1 MTKSQRILDLMQILR
16 RHRHPV
22 SGADLAMEAGV
33 SLRTIY
39 RDIAALQ
46 ALGAPVEGERGIGY
60 VLRPG
65 FLLPPLMFSNEEIQ
79 ALALGAQWVSQHTDP
94 GLALAAANVLA
105 KISAVLPPDMRD
117 ELESDAFHV
126 CGRKTDSESAD
137 LMILRQAI
145 QKQRKVRITYT
156 PAGDK
161 RREHVI
167 WPIGMGFEEGRQ
179 MLGAFYELR
188 QYYRVF
194 SVEMVSAAKMLTER
208 YPGRRHEHLNNWW
221 AKDPA
226 RCNGEAGNTL
236 RLVKAAV

>member
-39 RDIAALQ
+39 RDISALQ
-46 ALGAPVEGERGIGY
+46 ALGASIEGERGIGY

-65 FLLPPLMFSNEEIQ
+65 FMLPPLMFSNEEIQ
-79 ALALGAQWVSQHTDP
+79 ALALGAQWVSEHTDP

-105 KISAVLPPDMRD
+105 KISAVLPADMRD

-126 CGRKTDSESAD
+126 CGRKDGTEPPN
-137 LMILRQAI
+137 LMVLRQAI
-145 QKQRKVRITYT
+145 REQRKVRITYVST
-156 PAGDK
+156 GEK

-167 WPIGMGFEEGRQ
+167 WPIGLGFDEGRQ
-179 MLGAFYELR
+179 MIGAFCEVR
-188 QYYRVF
+188 QDYRVF
-194 SVEMVSAAKMLTER
+194 SAETVSAAEMLPER
-208 YPGRRHEHLNNWW
+208 YPGRRHEHLKKWW

-226 RCNGEAGNTL
+226 RCNAEAVNNL
-236 RLVKAAV
+236 RLVRSSG